1 MSTPN
6 TEVRLCSNVP
16 LSNNYQHQ
24 RTFSSIS
31 EQSNYFLAKV
41 SHVYLEFTYQRDS
54 GSIRVPAEYD
64 LLYDCNYLMFR
75 NNNYSGKW
83 FYAFIT
89 DKVYKNPNMTEIHF
103 EIDVWNTWYF
113 DLQIKPS
120 YVVREHVPRWNADGT
135 PRIHMADEGLDYGS
149 EYEVMK
155 IDNYKPYGN
164 VFWLVIVAK
173 EKMDTNQNGEIVPMI
188 NGSPQPLSYYV
199 HPFMLDGSTPT
210 VNIQGMN
217 IGLSAV
223 SDVLLNLYKQDGAV
237 GNIVSLY
244 VTEYIGIDFF
254 EMDGVISIPDMNIVE
269 HVTIQDATNTFN
281 TLYVANVNQYEEHI
295 KDLGDKYSGFAN
307 VEESKLLMYPYS
319 VTILTDMKGNQ
330 QEIRNEY
337 IKSPNLRLGIK
348 GSIGT
353 SNKVSYQVKD
363 YNMTESSIPHSGA
376 VSLENAIINNS
387 PNDVPIIT
395 DLLSAYLQG
404 NRNTIENQKNSI
416 AFNGTMNMLGGA
428 FSGIG
433 QALQRNAGGVAETG
447 FGMVSAYGNTNLQLQ
462 GLQAKQS
469 DINNVPAQISKMGGN
484 TAFDFGNS
492 IKGVYVVKKQIKY
505 EYRKRL
511 GDYFKMYGYK
521 INELKTPNLRSRQ
534 HFNYIQTVGA
544 NIVGDVPAP
553 DLEKIRSMFD
563 NGVTLWHGD
572 WVLDYSQTNAEV

>member
-1 MSTPN
+1 MTSPN

-16 LSNNYQHQ
+16 LSSTHQ
-24 RTFSSIS
+24 RTFASIS
-31 EQSNYFLAKV
+31 EQSNYFLSKV

-54 GSIRVPAEYD
+54 GSVRVPAEYD
-64 LLYDCNYLMFR
+64 KLYDCNYLMFR

-83 FYAFIT
+83 FYGFIT
-89 DKVYKNPNMTEIHF
+89 DKVYKNPEMTEIFF

-113 DLQIKPS
+113 DLQINPS
-120 YVVREHVPRWNADGT
+120 YVIREHVPRWNADGT
-135 PRIHMADEGLDYGS
+135 PRLHLADEGLDYGDD
-149 EYEVMK
+149 YDIVN
-155 IDNYKPYGN
+155 ITNYKPYGG
-164 VFWLVIVAK
+164 VYWLVIVAK
-173 EKMDTNQNGEIVPMI
+173 ERLHTNLVKEVVPNI
-188 NGSPQPLSYYV
+188 NGSPQPLSYYI

-210 VNIQGMN
+210 VNIQGEGVALQP
-217 IGLSAV
+217 IAE
-223 SDVLLNLYKQDGAV
+223 VLKHLYKQDGAV

-244 VTEYIGIDFF
+244 VTEYPGIDFF
-254 EMDGVISIPDMNIVE
+254 EMEGVISIPDMSIVE
-269 HVTIQDATNTFN
+269 HVTIQDTDETFN
-281 TLYVANVNQYEEHI
+281 SLYVDKIQQYETHT
-295 KDLGDKYSGFAN
+295 KNLGDKYSGFVN
-307 VEESKLLMYPYS
+307 VDESKLLMYPYA

-330 QEIRNEY
+330 VEIRNEF
-337 IKSPNLRLGIK
+337 IKGTDLELKIN

-353 SNKVSYQVKD
+353 SNKVAYRVAN
-363 YNMTESSIPHSGA
+363 YNMTESSLPNSGA

-404 NRNTIENQKNSI
+404 NRNTLENQKSAI

-447 FGMVSAYGNTNLQLQ
+447 FGMVQSYGNTNLQLQ
-462 GLQAKQS
+462 GLQAKQK
-469 DINNVPAQISKMGGN
+469 DINNTPSQLTKMGGN

-505 EYRKRL
+505 EYRKRI
-511 GDYFKMYGYK
+511 GDYFKMFGYK
-521 INELKTPNLRSRQ
+521 VNELKTPNLRSRQ

-553 DLEKIRSMFD
+553 DLEKIRRMFD
-563 NGVTLWHGD
+563 NGITFWHGD
-572 WVLDYSQTNAEV
+572 WVLDYSKTNGEV

>member
-16 LSNNYQHQ
+16 LSSNYQHQ
-24 RTFSSIS
+24 RTFASIS
-31 EQSNYFLAKV
+31 EQSNYFLSKV

-54 GSIRVPAEYD
+54 GSVRVPAEYD
-64 LLYDCNYLMFR
+64 NLYDCNYLMFR

-89 DKVYKNPNMTEIHF
+89 DKVYKNPNMTEIYF

-113 DLQIKPS
+113 DLEVKPS
-120 YVVREHVPRWNADGT
+120 YVIREHVPRWNADGT
-135 PRIHMADEGLDYGS
+135 PRIHMAEEGLDYGS
-149 EYEVMK
+149 EYDVMS
-155 IDNYKPYGN
+155 IENYKPYGN

-173 EKMDTNQNGEIVPMI
+173 ERLHTNLPGEIVPNV
-188 NGSPQPLSYYV
+188 NGSPQPLSYYI

-210 VNIQGMN
+210 VNIQGTGATLQP
-217 IGLSAV
+217 IAE
-223 SDVLLNLYKQDGAV
+223 VLKHLYKQEGSV

-244 VTEYIGIDFF
+244 VTEYPGIDFF
-254 EMDGVISIPDMNIVE
+254 EMDGVISIPDMSQVE
-269 HVTIQDATNTFN
+269 HVTIQDPDETFN
-281 TLYVANVNQYEEHI
+281 SLYVDNVTQYDEHI
-295 KDLGDKYSGFAN
+295 KDLGDKYSGFAS
-307 VEESKLLMYPYS
+307 VEESKLLMYPYA

-337 IKSPNLRLGIK
+337 IKSPNLRLGVK

-447 FGMVSAYGNTNLQLQ
+447 FGMVSAYGNTNLALQ
-462 GLQAKQS
+462 GLQAKQN
-469 DINNVPAQISKMGGN
+469 DINNVPAQITKMGGN

-511 GDYFKMYGYK
+511 GDYFKMFGYK
-521 INELKTPNLRSRQ
+521 VNELKTPNLRSRQ

-553 DLEKIRSMFD
+553 DLEKIRNMFD

>member
-24 RTFSSIS
+24 RTFASIS

-89 DKVYKNPNMTEIHF
+89 DKVYRNPNMTEIFF

-113 DLQIKPS
+113 DLDVKPS

-149 EYEVMK
+149 EYDVMK

-254 EMDGVISIPDMNIVE
+254 EMDGVISIPDMSIVE